1 LLSGRASR
9 ATKRRCCHSAVLGA
23 AGTLQN
29 TQCVVDLSASSVT
42 GSGNNLALNVAVS
55 FKPAF
60 VGTKSIYMW
69 AQNKFNLN
77 SGYQTRGTW
86 TP

>member
-1 LLSGRASR
+1 
-9 ATKRRCCHSAVLGA
+9 VLGA

-29 TQCVVDLSASSVT
+29 AQCVVDLSASPVT
-42 GSGNNLALNVAVS
+42 GSGNNLALNVAVA
-55 FKPAF
+55 FKPTF
-60 VGTKSIYMW
+60 VGTKTIYIW

>member
-1 LLSGRASR
+1 
-9 ATKRRCCHSAVLGA
+9 
-23 AGTLQN
+23 
-29 TQCVVDLSASSVT
+29 VDLSASSVT
-42 GSGNNLALNVAVS
+42 GSGNNLALNVAVA
-55 FKPAF
+55 FKPTF
-60 VGTKSIYMW
+60 VGTKTIYIW